1 MSEKRYFIT
10 GGAGFIGSVAAAAL
24 LGEAGTEGVTVFDNF
39 SSGREWHLEGPLKDP
54 RFKLVRGDLHDLDL
68 LTASMAGHGCVFH
81 FASNPDIAKAA
92 TDPDIDFRQGTELTR
107 NVVEAM
113 RRTKAGMI
121 IYTSGSGVYGDLG
134 ETLMTEDY
142 GPLVPVSTY
151 AASKIAGEGLV
162 CSYSHM
168 FGMRSRVFR
177 FANVVG
183 PHQTHGVGYDF
194 LLRLHKDPARLR
206 ILGDGSQSK
215 SYIPVEDVVRAMLLA
230 RDRAE
235 GPYQVYNVGT
245 GDYIDV
251 NQIAALAVRASGLKE
266 GSVEFQRTGGR
277 TGWNGDVPVMRMDS
291 QKIQA
296 LGWKRSRSAA
306 RAMEDALNG
315 MLAHIK
321 AGRIS

>member
-1 MSEKRYFIT
+1 MSEKKYFIT
-10 GGAGFIGSVAAAAL
+10 GGAGFIGSVAATAL
-24 LGEAGTEGVTVFDNF
+24 LSDPSTEAVTLFDNF
-39 SSGREWHLEGPLKDP
+39 SSGRDWHIEAALKDP
-54 RFKLVRGDLHDLDL
+54 RCKLVRGDLHDMDL
-68 LTASMAGHGCVFH
+68 LLASMQGHGCVFH

-92 TDPDIDFRQGTELTR
+92 TDPDIDYRQGTELTR
-107 NVVEAM
+107 NVIEAM
-113 RRTKAGMI
+113 RRVKAGLI

-134 ETLMTEDY
+134 ERVMTEDL

-151 AASKIAGEGLV
+151 AASKIAGEALV

-194 LLRLHKDPARLR
+194 LLRLHKDPAHLR
-206 ILGDGSQSK
+206 ILGDGTQSK
-215 SYIPVEDVVRAMLLA
+215 SYIHVEDVVRAMLLA
-230 RDRAE
+230 RDKSE

-251 NQIAALAVRASGLKE
+251 NQIAELAVKVSGLKA

-277 TGWNGDVPVMRMDS
+277 GGWNGDVPVMRMDS
-291 QKIQA
+291 SKIQA
-296 LGWKRSRSAA
+296 LGWRRSRNASQ
-306 RAMEDALNG
+306 AMEDALVG

-321 AGRIS
+321 AGRIQ